1 MSAGL
6 ARKMR
11 SRFGGVGEM
20 KKRKCIVGDI
30 AVIRRN
36 GRFIV
41 GLITKK
47 FFWGKPSYSSIKRSL
62 TKLRSFLIDNNQNSI
77 AMPLIGCGLDGK
89 NWNIVKNIID
99 NIFDENFNVIIYKL
113 Y

>member
-1 MSAGL
+1 
-6 ARKMR
+6 
-11 SRFGGVGEM
+11 M

-41 GLITKK
+41 GLITKE

-62 TKLRSFLIDNNQNSI
+62 TKLKSFLINNNQNSV

-89 NWNIVKNIID
+89 NWNTVKNIIE
-99 NIFDENFNVIIYKL
+99 NTFDENFNVTIYKL
-113 Y
+113 H